1 MAEKRQ
7 LGRSELEITPI
18 GLGTWALGGGEWAF
32 GWGDQD
38 DPESMAAIR
47 RSVELGIN
55 WLDTAAVY
63 GLGRSEEVVGRA
75 LVDIPRSERPLLFTK
90 CALVWNEKGKL
101 SHSLKADSVKREV
114 EASLRRLQAEVID
127 LYQIHWPA
135 FPPGAPAQDIEEGWS
150 AMAELQKEGK
160 IRALGVSNF
169 NVEQLERIGPIA
181 PVDSLQPPYSMLDRS
196 IESEILPYCKDHDI
210 GVIAYSPL
218 ASGMLTGVMTRERV
232 ASLPPN
238 DWRSTKNPEFKEP
251 ALTRNLEL
259 VDFLRSIAER
269 KGRSVV
275 EVAVAWTLHHPAV
288 TGAIVGGRR
297 AEQVDGSIGAI
308 ELDLSEEE
316 MAEIATHLP

>member
-1 MAEKRQ
+1 MVQRRR
-7 LGRSELEITPI
+7 LGGSELEITPI
-18 GLGTWALGGGEWAF
+18 GFGTWALGGGEWAF

-38 DPESMAAIR
+38 DSESMTAIK

-55 WLDTAAVY
+55 WLDSAAVY

-75 LVDIPRSERPLLFTK
+75 LADIPRSERPLLFTK
-90 CALVWNEKGKL
+90 CALVWNEKGKI
-101 SHSLKADSVKREV
+101 SHSLKPDSVKREV

-127 LYQIHWPA
+127 LYQIHWPT
-135 FPPGAPAQDIEEGWS
+135 FPPGASAPDIEEGWS
-150 AMAELQKEGK
+150 AMAALQKEGK
-160 IRALGVSNF
+160 IRYLGVSNF
-169 NVEQLERIGPIA
+169 NVEQLERIGSIA

-196 IESEILPYCKDHDI
+196 IESEILPYCKEHDI
-210 GVIAYSPL
+210 GVIVYSPL
-218 ASGMLTGVMTRERV
+218 ASGMLTGAMTRERV
-232 ASLPPN
+232 ASLPAN

-269 KGRSVV
+269 QGRSVA
-275 EVAVAWTLHHPAV
+275 EVAIAWALNHPAV

-297 AEQVDGSIGAI
+297 AEQVDGYIGAM
-308 ELDLSEEE
+308 ELCLTEEE

>member
-1 MAEKRQ
+1 
-7 LGRSELEITPI
+7 
-18 GLGTWALGGGEWAF
+18 
-32 GWGDQD
+32 
-38 DPESMAAIR
+38 
-47 RSVELGIN
+47 
-55 WLDTAAVY
+55 
-63 GLGRSEEVVGRA
+63 
-75 LVDIPRSERPLLFTK
+75 
-90 CALVWNEKGKL
+90 
-101 SHSLKADSVKREV
+101 
-114 EASLRRLQAEVID
+114 
-127 LYQIHWPA
+127 
-135 FPPGAPAQDIEEGWS
+135 
-150 AMAELQKEGK
+150 
-160 IRALGVSNF
+160 
-169 NVEQLERIGPIA
+169 
-181 PVDSLQPPYSMLDRS
+181 
-196 IESEILPYCKDHDI
+196 
-210 GVIAYSPL
+210 
-218 ASGMLTGVMTRERV
+218 MLTGVMTRERV